1 MSIIT
6 KYDGKHQTFCTII
19 YKNDSLGKAVI
30 YRTVICMMY
39 LWEFICEVGSFGLFP
54 GGEDHHHFIGKA
66 AVGVLTDNF
75 VTVKPLCYRK
85 LFMIHRESIVPVYIA
100 EKSKK

>member
-1 MSIIT
+1 ME
-6 KYDGKHQTFCTII
+6 KK
-19 YKNDSLGKAVI
+19 SL
-30 YRTVICMMY
+30 
-39 LWEFICEVGSFGLFP
+39 WLFP

>member
-1 MSIIT
+1 MKSAALREAPCFVHLSYEKLPT
-6 KYDGKHQTFCTII
+6 
-19 YKNDSLGKAVI
+19 
-30 YRTVICMMY
+30 
-39 LWEFICEVGSFGLFP
+39 
-54 GGEDHHHFIGKA
+54 GGYCIMKKMISRRNFLTA
-66 AVGVLTDNF
+66 AGVVAAAGVLTDNF